1 MTLVDCRMGPATTK
15 FTPQADIELRPW
27 LALEGLLLGDEELV
41 VSEAQVRL
49 RHQRIWA
56 SWSPFSYEFEE
67 SSLQPKR
74 LAYHAPAG
82 RVTAIPGGTLS
93 IEDDSVFWPR
103 PQQGDAE
110 IKSQCKFVVSLD
122 SPLPLRDF
130 LPQYILPLETLISLA
145 TTSIARIESLH
156 VTDKSWIASATES
169 GRSNLLKVWFGRSPS
184 QDDFRDITSQDLLF
198 LLSDYRWEEVGGNLF
213 SILPNWRYIIDQ
225 WITLINRNY
234 RWPIPRFLTAVTIVE
249 AVDRMLYLDNV
260 SDRAKEYD
268 QIASNVDAALASVAG
283 LNSKRRARI
292 RKLIANSYEPSLE
305 DRLKRLSVRVACG
318 LVPLNLPDN
327 WAKRVAAL
335 RNQISHGLPAV
346 HDLARDHRGA
356 QVGEAILLHLLESL
370 FLAELGFTTEELEKA
385 MMRRAQLG
393 WRASTISRNIDSLP
407 ES

>member
-1 MTLVDCRMGPATTK
+1 MGLRIGQTVPADWWIPGQSEDNVIPGTCEITKEGGIVAKLHRNPLRSAGQASLLAAPLEDIPLLHGSIFGTPVTLVDCRMGPATTK
-15 FTPQADIELRPW
+15 FTAQADIELRPW

-56 SWSPFSYEFEE
+56 SWSPFFYEFEE

-93 IEDDSVFWPR
+93 IEDDSIFWPR

-234 RWPIPRFLTAVTIVE
+234 RWPIPRFLTAVTI
-249 AVDRMLYLDNV
+249 
-260 SDRAKEYD
+260 
-268 QIASNVDAALASVAG
+268 
-283 LNSKRRARI
+283 
-292 RKLIANSYEPSLE
+292 
-305 DRLKRLSVRVACG
+305 
-318 LVPLNLPDN
+318 
-327 WAKRVAAL
+327 
-335 RNQISHGLPAV
+335 
-346 HDLARDHRGA
+346 
-356 QVGEAILLHLLESL
+356 
-370 FLAELGFTTEELEKA
+370 
-385 MMRRAQLG
+385 
-393 WRASTISRNIDSLP
+393 
-407 ES
+407 